1 MLVAILG
8 DGSEPASDAI
18 AITSQKGNTVV
29 FNAENYYDVAV
40 NFYDVGGSTS
50 YTVQCYHEFSK
61 VTSSSR

>member
-1 MLVAILG
+1 MLVAIIG

-40 NFYDVGGSTS
+40 NFYDVGRLHLIHRPMLPR
-50 YTVQCYHEFSK
+50 VL
-61 VTSSSR
+61 